1 MTRLTI
7 DFGIDLGTTNSVISV
22 AQGGSVE
29 TIKNGLSEVTP
40 SLVAYDKRGTKR
52 VGLAAADL
60 FRRASSSTNVH
71 AEFKRVMGQRV
82 LREFKAAGLKKSPE
96 ELSAEVLAELR
107 RACAVRFGQ
116 EPEAAVITVP
126 AMFEL
131 PQNEATAAAAKIAGF
146 SHSQLLQEPVA
157 AAVAYGFS
165 SNAERAYWLV
175 YDYGGG
181 TFDASIV
188 AVRDGQLSVIKHAG
202 DNYLGGADLDWKIVE
217 EILAPALAER
227 YSLDSLSRDVGASEA
242 DRGRM
247 LVLKQ
252 LAERIK
258 KDLTSSELCQWQEEG
273 LLEDDDGEPID
284 VEGSLSR
291 SRFEELARPAVDRS
305 VRLVEQLIADS
316 GVPKGQIDRLLLVGG
331 STFMPLVRQRL
342 ASLGIPLGMELDPM
356 TVVSRGAA
364 IFASSQRLPSSRVR
378 QASQE
383 VGTATVQLEY
393 EPVTKEQ
400 EPIIGGRVHVDGAAP
415 APGATVSLS
424 RDDRGWNSG
433 EVPLDAKGMF
443 FVPTKIREKGQTV
456 FEISVRVGGQKVPCS
471 PATVGITYGLQV
483 SSAPLSAG
491 VGIALA
497 NGENHVIHAG
507 GTHLPRPEERWEGKF
522 TRALKRGSSDSLL
535 IPVMSGDE
543 PIAEHNRCGC
553 VIEISGRDLE
563 RDVPAGTPV
572 EIFISVDSSGVPAV
586 RVYVPLLDR
595 TFEPSER
602 IRLDYEPADV
612 LNDRKAALEMR
623 LQAVEESAD
632 GSSLKDVSAEALDVR
647 LSESMDE
654 IDSLIEQW
662 EGGNEVAAGRATHLI
677 SEVSKK
683 AAALEAKVALP
694 AAMEA
699 FNESLD
705 GARKAVAQ
713 YGKPE
718 ERSVVEEVGREGT
731 RAAQQGDALAL
742 RHCSEQL
749 NTMHRQLIARDPAF
763 WIALLHH
770 LSTMQNRFTD
780 QAAGRRLLAEGA
792 QAAQRGDADSVQSVA
807 QQLIRLLPEQEAQ
820 AVAGRIR
827 SHVA

>member
-1 MTRLTI
+1 VTRLTI

-22 AQGGSVE
+22 AQSGGVE

-40 SLVAYDKRGTKR
+40 SLVAFDKRGTKR

-188 AVRDGQLSVIKHAG
+188 AIRDGQLSVIKHAG

-227 YSLDSLSRDVGASEA
+227 YALDSLSRDAGASEA

-258 KDLTSSELCQWQEEG
+258 KDLTSSESCQWQEEG
-273 LLEDDDGEPID
+273 LLEDDDGEPVD

-291 SRFEELARPAVDRS
+291 TRFEELARPAVDRS

-364 IFASSQRLPSSRVR
+364 IFASSQRLPSSRAR

-383 VGTATVQLEY
+383 VGAASIQLEY

-415 APGATVSLS
+415 APSATVTLS

-497 NGENHVIHAG
+497 NGENFVIHAG

-572 EIFISVDSSGVPAV
+572 EIFISVDSSGVPSV

-612 LNDRKAALEMR
+612 LNDRKAALETR
-623 LQAVEESAD
+623 LQTVEESAD
-632 GSSLKDVSAEALDVR
+632 GSSLKDVSAEALAVR

-718 ERSVVEEVGREGT
+718 ERSVVEEVGREGAQ
-731 RAAQQGDALAL
+731 AAQQGDALAL
-742 RHCSEQL
+742 RHCAAQL

-763 WIALLHH
+763 WVAFLHH
-770 LSTMQNRFTD
+770 LSTMQNKFTD

-792 QAAQRGDADSVQSVA
+792 QAAQRGDAESVQSVA

>member
-22 AQGGSVE
+22 AQGGGVE

-60 FRRASSSTNVH
+60 YRRASSSTNVH

-82 LREFKAAGLKKSPE
+82 LRDFKAAGLKKSPE

-107 RACAVRFGQ
+107 RACAVRFGE

-131 PQNEATAAAAKIAGF
+131 PQNEATAAAAKLAGF
-146 SHSQLLQEPVA
+146 THSQLLQEPVA

-227 YSLDSLSRDVGASEA
+227 YSLDSLSRDAAASDA

-258 KDLTSSELCQWQEEG
+258 KDLTSSESCQWQEEG
-273 LLEDDDGEPID
+273 LLEDDDGEPVD

-305 VRLVEQLIADS
+305 VRIVEQLIMDS

-342 ASLGIPLGMELDPM
+342 ASLGVPLGMELDPM

-378 QASQE
+378 PASQV
-383 VGTATVQLEY
+383 VGTASVQLEY

-400 EPIIGGRVHVDGAAP
+400 EPIIGGRVEIDGVAP
-415 APGATVSLS
+415 ATGATVTLS

-433 EVPLDAKGMF
+433 EVQLDAKGMF

-456 FEISVRVGGQKVPCS
+456 FEISVRVGGQKVPCI

-497 NGENHVIHAG
+497 DGKNKVIHAG
-507 GTHLPRPEERWEGKF
+507 GSHLPRPEERWEGKF
-522 TRALKRGSSDSLL
+522 TQALKRGSSDSLL

-543 PIAEHNRCGC
+543 EIAEHNRCGC

-572 EIFISVDSSGVPAV
+572 EISISVDSSGVPAV
-586 RVYVPLLDR
+586 RVYVPLLDK

-612 LNDRKAALEMR
+612 LFDRKAALEAR
-623 LQAVEESAD
+623 LQAIEESAD
-632 GSSLKDVSAEALDVR
+632 GSSLKEVSAEALSIR
-647 LSESMDE
+647 LSEAMDE

-683 AAALEAKVALP
+683 TAVLEAKVALP
-694 AAMEA
+694 SATEA

-705 GARKAVAQ
+705 GVRKAVAQ

-718 ERSVVEEVGREGT
+718 ELAVVEEVGREGT
-731 RAAQQGDALAL
+731 RAVQQGDALAL
-742 RHCSEQL
+742 RHCCEQL
-749 NTMHRQLIARDPAF
+749 NAMHRQLIARDPAF
-763 WIALLHH
+763 WVAFLQH
-770 LSTMQNRFTD
+770 LSNMQSKFTD

-792 QAAQRGDADSVQSVA
+792 QAAQRGDAESVRSVV
-807 QQLIRLLPEQEAQ
+807 QQLTRLLPEQEAQ
-820 AVAGRIR
+820 AVAGRIK